1 MPWLR
6 KAPKPRRS
14 RRRDERKKIAAR
26 LYNKAAWRHLRASTM
41 DRMPYCVACLCR
53 VAGRR
58 LTPAEEVHHLTPILS
73 GMDETQRADL
83 AYAPDNVAPLCRRC
97 HRLIHEQGLRGIDE
111 ARLWRL
117 LDALHNGATT
127 EEIGRIISEILG
139 NGATNF

>member
-1 MPWLR
+1 MPWLK

-53 VAGRR
+53 VSGGR

-73 GMDETQRADL
+73 GMDEAQRADL

-139 NGATNF
+139 NGTTNF

>member
-1 MPWLR
+1 MPWLK

-14 RRRDERKKIAAR
+14 RCRDERKKIAAR

-58 LTPAEEVHHLTPILS
+58 LAPAEEVHHLTPILS
-73 GMDETQRADL
+73 GMDEAQRADL

-139 NGATNF
+139 NGTTNF

>member
-1 MPWLR
+1 MPWLK
-6 KAPKPRRS
+6 KAPKPPRS
-14 RRRDERKKIAAR
+14 RKYDERKKIAAR

-53 VAGRR
+53 VSGGR

-73 GMDETQRADL
+73 GMDEAQRADL

-139 NGATNF
+139 NGTTNF

>member
-1 MPWLR
+1 MPWLK
-6 KAPKPRRS
+6 KAPKPPRS
-14 RRRDERKKIAAR
+14 RCRDERKKIAAR

-53 VAGRR
+53 VSGGR

-73 GMDETQRADL
+73 GMDEAQRADL

-139 NGATNF
+139 NGTTNF

>member
-1 MPWLR
+1 MPWLK

-41 DRMPYCVACLCR
+41 ARMPYCVACLCL

-73 GMDETQRADL
+73 GMDEAQRASL

-111 ARLWRL
+111 GRLWRV
-117 LDALHNGATT
+117 LDALHAGAATEDLGEIIAELLRDGTT
-127 EEIGRIISEILG
+127 D
-139 NGATNF
+139 F

>member
-1 MPWLR
+1 MPWLK

-14 RRRDERKKIAAR
+14 RCRDERKKIAAR

-53 VAGRR
+53 VSGGR
-58 LTPAEEVHHLTPILS
+58 LAPAEEVHHLTPILS
-73 GMDETQRADL
+73 GMDEAQRADL

-97 HRLIHEQGLRGIDE
+97 HRLIHERGLRGIDE

-117 LDALHNGATT
+117 LDAVHDGATT

-139 NGATNF
+139 NGTTNF